1 MRAKKETAS
10 EEVETE
16 FSRRL
21 GLAKT
26 RADSITQATWVV
38 LFGAGF
44 LAGQWPP
51 RLAWVVIA
59 VVLALGAV
67 ALWVRA
73 LKAVAA
79 EMKSQ
84 PSVQGLR
91 VVPSESENDTK
102 VA

>member
-1 MRAKKETAS
+1 MRTKKETAS

-21 GLAKT
+21 GYAKA

-51 RLAWVVIA
+51 LVAWIA
-59 VVLALGAV
+59 ISAVLALGAV
-67 ALWVRA
+67 VLWIRA
-73 LKAVAA
+73 LKAVAN
-79 EMKSQ
+79 EMKVQ
-84 PSVQGLR
+84 PSVQNLR
-91 VVPSESENDTK
+91 VVPSESENDEK